1 MNARHPATRAATLAA
16 LLACGS
22 MAFAQ
27 YAGPSTAKSPKPT
40 SYASVAEIL
49 KNPVDDIRVTL
60 QGTLV
65 SKVGHEKYLFSDG
78 TGQIRVE
85 IDDDKFPKTR
95 VDEKTR
101 VTIEGE
107 VEKDLLQSP
116 EIDVKRLTASPA
128 STG

>member
-1 MNARHPATRAATLAA
+1 MNARHPATRAATLTA

-22 MAFAQ
+22 IAVAQ
-27 YAGPSTAKSPKPT
+27 YAGPSTAKSAKPT

-85 IDDDKFPKTR
+85 IDDDKFPRTR

-116 EIDVKRLTASPA
+116 QIDAKRVTVGTTPA
-128 STG
+128 G